1 MKRRWKIAAVIAL
14 ALSCAM
20 PVVMSIQ
27 AAEAAKTEAPAGGGE
42 SAMAGM
48 PEGVVAQLIAG
59 GPIAWLLCVESVVVL
74 GMAIELYVISKI
86 EENIPNDVLG
96 DIEAS
101 LDNGQYE
108 EALDICNGD
117 KSMLGRVIGA
127 GLAKMANGLDRMQ
140 AAMYE
145 ESQNVMTPLDFKLG
159 WLSTLAS
166 LGPSLGLLGTVVGMI
181 EAFGVIAKSTTTN
194 PQMLAGG
201 IYVALVC
208 TTVGLVVFIPGTAC
222 FVFLRVRLLRHKMML
237 ATISEEILDRFRVT
251 ES

>member
-117 KSMLGRVIGA
+117 KSMLGRVI
-127 GLAKMANGLDRMQ
+127 
-140 AAMYE
+140 
-145 ESQNVMTPLDFKLG
+145 
-159 WLSTLAS
+159 
-166 LGPSLGLLGTVVGMI
+166 